1 MINILIVDD
10 NDEKVRRIQETI
22 SRLPDI
28 KKGRADIAYD
38 LTTARD
44 LLHTNGYDLLLLD
57 LLLPNRKGDKP
68 SDQAGC
74 EFVRELNV
82 STTLFK
88 PYHII
93 GLTEY
98 DEALE
103 KADSFFRGEL
113 WSIIKYD
120 PGTSDWGKKLLSKL
134 SYLIDSKRALQSSKP
149 NGYEYDL
156 AVLTALHSPELQSVR
171 DLPADWFE
179 VNQPND
185 ATLYFRGSFRDNNQK
200 VLSVV
205 AASAPQMGASAAAVL
220 ASKLIWWFRPRVIAM
235 IGIAAGAKNG
245 PAKLGDILIA
255 DQSWDY
261 GSGKHVRIDQ
271 GAEFRP
277 DPQMIPLKVD
287 LKERIL
293 NFNAKASLLHEI
305 ADGWRGPKPQ
315 GPLKVHVGPLS
326 SGSGVVQDEAI
337 VENVKSH
344 NRKLVGIDMET
355 YGVYYAAE
363 NAPQPRPIPVS
374 IKGVSD
380 FADGQKSDE
389 YQDYATYVSARY
401 LYRFA
406 LECL

>member
-1 MINILIVDD
+1 VINILIVDD

-22 SRLPDI
+22 SHRPEI
-28 KKGRADIAYD
+28 EEEQVDIAAD
-38 LTTARD
+38 LITARD
-44 LLHTNGYDLLLLD
+44 LLRTNNYDLLLLD
-57 LLLPNRKGDKP
+57 LRLPNRKGDRL
-68 SDQAGC
+68 SDEAGC
-74 EFVRELNV
+74 EFVKELNL
-82 STTLFK
+82 STTLLK

-98 DEALE
+98 DDALA
-103 KADSFFRGEL
+103 KADPFFRDEL

-120 PGTSDWGKKLLSKL
+120 PGTLDWRKRLLSKL
-134 SYLIDSKRALQSSKP
+134 SYLIDSKRALQSSEP
-149 NGYEYDL
+149 NVYKYDL

-171 DLPADWFE
+171 DLPADWSE

-200 VLSVV
+200 ILSVV

-235 IGIAAGAKNG
+235 TGIAAGVKNG
-245 PAKLGDILIA
+245 PAKLGDILVA
-255 DQSWDY
+255 EQSWDY

-287 LKERIL
+287 LREKIL
-293 NFNAKASLLHEI
+293 NFNAKASLLREI
-305 ADGWRGPKPQ
+305 SDGWRGPKPP
-315 GPLKVHVGPLS
+315 GPLKVHLGPLS

-337 VENVKSH
+337 VEDVKSH

-355 YGVYYAAE
+355 YGVYYTAE
-363 NAPQPRPIPVS
+363 NAPQPRPTPVS

-380 FADGQKSDE
+380 FADSQKSDE
-389 YQDYATYVSARY
+389 QQAYAAYVSAQY

>member
-1 MINILIVDD
+1 MINILIIDD
-10 NDEKVRRIQETI
+10 NDEKVRRIRETI
-22 SRLPDI
+22 SHLPEI
-28 KKGRADIAYD
+28 EEEQVDIAAD
-38 LTTARD
+38 LITARD
-44 LLHTNGYDLLLLD
+44 LLHTNNYGLLLLD
-57 LLLPNRKGDKP
+57 LRLPNRKGDQP
-68 SDQAGC
+68 SDEAGC
-74 EFVRELNV
+74 EFVKELNL
-82 STTLFK
+82 STTLLK

-98 DEALE
+98 DDALA
-103 KADSFFRGEL
+103 KADPFFRDEL

-120 PGTSDWGKKLLSKL
+120 PGTSDWRKRLLSKL
-134 SYLIDSKRALQSSKP
+134 SYLIDSKRALQSSEP

-156 AVLTALHSPELQSVR
+156 AVLTALRAPELRSVL
-171 DLPADWFE
+171 DLPADWSE

-220 ASKLIWWFRPRVIAM
+220 ALKLIWWFRPRVIAM

-261 GSGKHVRIDQ
+261 GSGKHVRIGQ
-271 GAEFRP
+271 KAEFRP
-277 DPQMIPLKVD
+277 DPQMIPLKVE
-287 LKERIL
+287 LRERIL
-293 NFNAKASLLHEI
+293 NFNAKVSLLHEI

-315 GPLKVHVGPLS
+315 GTLEVHVGPLS
-326 SGSGVVQDEAI
+326 SGSGVVQAEAI

-363 NAPQPRPIPVS
+363 NAPQPRPTPVS

>member
-1 MINILIVDD
+1 MINILIIDD
-10 NDEKVRRIQETI
+10 NDEKVGRIQEAI
-22 SRLPDI
+22 SDRPEI
-28 KKGRADIAYD
+28 KEEQVDIAVD
-38 LTTARD
+38 LIAARD

-57 LLLPNRKGDKP
+57 LRLPNRKGDQP

-74 EFVRELNV
+74 EFVKELND
-82 STTLFK
+82 SATLLK

-103 KADSFFRGEL
+103 KADSFFRDEL

-120 PGTSDWGKKLLSKL
+120 PGTSDWRNKLLSKL
-134 SYLIDSKRALQSSKP
+134 SYLIDSKRALQSSEP

-156 AVLTALHSPELQSVR
+156 AVLTALRSPELQSVLA
-171 DLPADWFE
+171 LPADWSE

-185 ATLYFRGSFRDNNQK
+185 ATLYYRGNFRDNNQK
-200 VLSVV
+200 GLSVV

-220 ASKLIWWFRPRVIAM
+220 ASKLIWWFRPRWIAM
-235 IGIAAGAKNG
+235 TGIAGGAKNG

-261 GSGKHVRIDQ
+261 GSGKHIRIDQ
-271 GAEFRP
+271 KAEFRP

-287 LKERIL
+287 IKERIL
-293 NFNAKASLLHEI
+293 DFNAKASLLHEI
-305 ADGWRGPKPQ
+305 VDGWQGPKPQ
-315 GPLKVHVGPLS
+315 GPLEVHVGPLS
-326 SGSGVVQDEAI
+326 SGSGVVQDETI

-344 NRKLVGIDMET
+344 SRNLVGIDMET

-363 NAPQPRPIPVS
+363 NAPQPRPTPVS

-380 FADGQKSDE
+380 FADSQKSDE
-389 YQDYATYVSARY
+389 HQAYAAYVSARY